1 MIAATITPA
10 ERDARHLALDLAEL
24 EGQLA
29 GVEMARRLA
38 AGYRPH
44 VDAWAARIVRTS
56 AAWLFLPGN
65 SFERA
70 AQELASMPMCLDF
83 MRCRGWHVDGR
94 LKCQECLD
102 TRAGW
107 EGWWKT

>member
-1 MIAATITPA
+1 MSPDQKI
-10 ERDARHLALDLAEL
+10 ALDLAEL

-38 AGYRPH
+38 AECRPASDWT
-44 VDAWAARIVRTS
+44 VRLARNSTTG
-56 AAWLFLPGN
+56 LFLPEN
-65 SFERA
+65 YFA
-70 AQELASMPMCLDF
+70 AKAQELARMPMCLDF

-94 LKCQECLD
+94 LKCQYCLD

-107 EGWWKT
+107 EGWWRS